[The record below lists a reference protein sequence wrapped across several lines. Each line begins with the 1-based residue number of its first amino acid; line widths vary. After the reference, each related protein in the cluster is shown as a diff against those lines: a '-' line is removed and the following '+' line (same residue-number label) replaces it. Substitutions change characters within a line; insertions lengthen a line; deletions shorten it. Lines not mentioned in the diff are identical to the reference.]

1 MKSSVRFRGIACA
14 AAAGLALTVPLAMPA
29 SAALKPSVSC
39 SKLVSPPIKGGKSTG
54 TISGCTPAAL
64 AAGASSA
71 FTSPPVGS
79 QKGSLTGTYTW
90 KNGKGKTIVLVQF
103 ALQTAKG
110 KCPTG
115 TTRVKV
121 TGKVTGGSGA
131 AAKIVKV
138 GEPFSSSI
146 CAYTSGAN
154 AGKNLNE
161 PGTKITM

>member
-1 MKSSVRFRGIACA
+1 MKSSVRLRGIACT

-39 SKLVSPPIKGGKSTG
+39 AKLVSPPIKGGKSTG
-54 TISGCTPAAL
+54 TISSCTPAAL
-64 AAGASSA
+64 AAGATSA
-71 FTSPPVGS
+71 FTPPPAGS

-103 ALQTAKG
+103 ALQKTKG

-115 TTRVKV
+115 TTRVS
-121 TGKVTGGSGA
+121 TSGKVTGGSGA

-138 GEPFSSSI
+138 GEPFSASV
-146 CAYTSGAN
+146 CAYTSGTN
-154 AGKNLNE
+154 AGKNVNE
-161 PGTKITM
+161 PGTKVRM